1 MNRSTGRHVASRKGG
16 QQRYLNGNG
25 RTYMSRKNE
34 IGIIAIA
41 LLALVLFAACSD
53 QSDDESSALAT
64 EAARRDEVIEAA
76 LENDGSWILHGRT
89 YAEERF
95 SPLGQINVDN
105 VYKLELAW
113 SFDFDTRRGQE
124 ATPVIVDG
132 VMYTTSAWSKV
143 QALNA
148 ATGELLWQF
157 DPEVPGDWA
166 VKGCC
171 DVVNRGVAYWNGKVY
186 VGAFDGRLIAIDT
199 ESGEKVWETDTIT
212 DRDKA
217 YTITGAPRVVKGRVL
232 IGNGGAEFGVRGYV
246 SAYDAE
252 NGVLDWRFFTVPGDP
267 SKPFEKAILE
277 KAAET
282 WTGEWWKVGGGGTVW
297 DSMAYDPELDLVYI
311 GVGNGSPWN
320 PDFRSPEGGDN
331 WFLSSIVALRPDT
344 GEYVW
349 HYQTTPGDQWDYTA
363 TQHMILAD
371 LQIDGVMREVLM
383 QAPKNGFFYVLDR
396 ETGELISAEPF
407 VPVNWAD
414 GVDPETGRPNIRP
427 EAYYNRTE
435 AGVFLGMPSF
445 LGGHNW
451 HPMSFSQE
459 TELVYIPAQII
470 ASPYVSPGE
479 AFRLEDEEGNPQLK
493 SLAANLG
500 TDMSKPTPP
509 NDKDIKAEIR
519 KLVSGHLLAWDP
531 VAQEEVWRHEF
542 DGAWNGG
549 VLSTAGGLVFQ
560 GNYNGGFAAYDA
572 RNGEKLWE
580 RDAQTGVVAPPIS
593 YELNGEQYIAV
604 VAGWGGVMPLL
615 LGELT
620 HTKDGPQVNRS
631 RILVYKLGGDAPPL
645 EKYDVMRAR
654 VAAPEKFGSI
664 DDVQLGKMV
673 YARYCA
679 GCHGD
684 GAVSGGVL
692 PDLRWAFSLSDPDT
706 WNLIVRDGALSAA
719 GMVGFSAELSEAE
732 IHAIRAYV
740 VGQAHETGT
749 VESSE

>member
-1 MNRSTGRHVASRKGG
+1 MKRVCRVTAV
-16 QQRYLNGNG
+16 
-25 RTYMSRKNE
+25 
-34 IGIIAIA
+34 A
-41 LLALVLFAACSD
+41 LLLIFVSACADERTSD
-53 QSDDESSALAT
+53 NNKNASEPVRNDS
-64 EAARRDEVIEAA
+64 VVEAA
-76 LENDGSWILHGRT
+76 LEDSGAWILHGRT
-89 YAEERF
+89 YGEDRF
-95 SPLGQINVDN
+95 SPLKKINTGN
-105 VYKLELAW
+105 VSQLELAW
-113 SFDFDTRRGQE
+113 SYDLDTRRGQE
-124 ATPVIVDG
+124 ATPIIVNG

-148 ATGELLWQF
+148 ETGELLWQY
-157 DPEVPGDWA
+157 DPEVPGAWA
-166 VKGCC
+166 IKGCC
-171 DVVNRGVAYWNGKVY
+171 DVVNRGVAYWNGKIY
-186 VGAFDGRLIAIDT
+186 VGTFDGRLVAINAED
-199 ESGEKVWETDTIT
+199 GNPVWETDTII
-212 DRDKA
+212 DRGKA
-217 YTITGAPRVVKGRVL
+217 YTITGAPRIIKGRVL

-252 NGVLDWRFFTVPGDP
+252 SGALDWRFFTVPGDP
-267 SKPFEKAILE
+267 AEPFENPILE
-277 KAAET
+277 DAAQT

-320 PDFRSPEGGDN
+320 PEFRSPDGGDN

-344 GEYVW
+344 GDYVW

-371 LQIDGVMREVLM
+371 LEIDGETRKILM

-414 GVDPETGRPNIRP
+414 GVDSDTGRPNIRP

-435 AGVFLGMPSF
+435 EGVFLGTPSF

-451 HPMSFSQE
+451 HPMSFSPD
-459 TELVYIPAQII
+459 TGLVYLPAQII
-470 ASPYVSPGE
+470 ASPYFSPDE
-479 AFRLEDEEGNPQLK
+479 AFRLDDDDGNPALK

-500 TDMSKPTPP
+500 TDMAKPTPP
-509 NDKDIKAEIR
+509 NDENIKAAIR
-519 KLVSGHLLAWDP
+519 KSVTGHLLAWDP
-531 VAQEEVWRHEF
+531 VEQREVWRYAY

-572 RNGEKLWE
+572 VDGQKLWE
-580 RDAQTGVVAPPIS
+580 RDAQTGVVAPPMS
-593 YELNGEQYIAV
+593 YEINGEQYVGV

-620 HTKDGPQVNRS
+620 HTASGPQINRS
-631 RILVYKLGGDAPPL
+631 RILVYKLGGAAPAL
-645 EKYDVMRAR
+645 DKYEVVRAR
-654 VAAPEKFGSI
+654 AIAPDKFGSENE
-664 DDVQLGKMV
+664 VQQGKLV
-673 YARYCA
+673 YARFCA

-692 PDLRWAFSLSDPDT
+692 PDLRWSFSLSDPDT
-706 WNLIVRDGALSAA
+706 WDLIVGDGALSAA
-719 GMVGFSAELSEAE
+719 GMVAFRAELSNEE
-732 IHAIRAYV
+732 IQAVRAYV
-740 VGQAHETGT
+740 VAQAHETG
-749 VESSE
+749 VAEEIRQEQDQN